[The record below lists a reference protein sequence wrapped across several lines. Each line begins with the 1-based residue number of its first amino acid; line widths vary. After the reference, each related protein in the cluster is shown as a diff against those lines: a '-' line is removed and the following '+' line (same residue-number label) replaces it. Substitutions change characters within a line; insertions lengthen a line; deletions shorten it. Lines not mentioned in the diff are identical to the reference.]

1 MLKMEENTKDLS
13 DYLSAFKRR
22 RSAIAATFLVIFTL
36 GVIIALVW
44 PPTYESSATILIEE
58 QEVPRELVQSTVTS
72 YAAQR
77 IQVIS
82 QRVMTRAN
90 LMELIEKYGLYR
102 EELERQTT
110 EEVLASMR
118 EDIGVQMISAEVID
132 PRSGRPMPATIA
144 FELSF
149 KGENPAQ
156 VQKVTSELTNLY
168 LNENLKERTSQAAQ
182 SLAFLSGEANRLKRR
197 IGSLESELSA
207 FKEQHLHSLPEQA
220 QLTTQL
226 MDRTERQLDD
236 VDNQI
241 NALEDRKFYLEGQ
254 LGQIEPHGQNVE
266 MNPAARLKALRTQY
280 FALSARYSPDHPDVR
295 RLQREIKSL
304 EQETGLGPDRASLL
318 EERDRLQ
325 TELAS
330 LREKYA
336 PEHPDVV
343 KLQKTVDELNAQ
355 IAQTPETPPA
365 QRAPDNPAY
374 VTLQSQLEST
384 LNDIRAQEARK
395 AQLQADLK
403 KYEQR
408 LAAAPEV
415 EREYRS
421 MQRELQNTVAKYQE
435 ITAKE
440 MQARIAQQLESESK
454 GERFT
459 LIDPAALPEEPV
471 SPNRPAIIFLSFV
484 LALGSGFGLAAVAE
498 SLDHTIRGTRGV
510 ANTLQVMPLA
520 AIPYQRTEGE
530 TRKRRSR
537 KWKVLGGTAVAVLI
551 AVLAVHFFM
560 SPLDVLW
567 FRLLRK
573 AGDMTGMDFIG

>member
-1 MLKMEENTKDLS
+1 MEENTKDLS

-77 IQVIS
+77 IQMIS

-102 EELERQTT
+102 DELERQTT

-118 EDIGVQMISAEVID
+118 EDIGVETISAEVID
-132 PRSGRPMPATIA
+132 PRTGRPMPATIA

-149 KGENPAQ
+149 KGENPDQ
-156 VQKVTSELTNLY
+156 VQKVASELTNLY

-241 NALEDRKFYLEGQ
+241 SALEDRKFYLEGQ

-295 RLQREIKSL
+295 RLQREIESL

-384 LNDIRAQEARK
+384 LNDIRAQEAK
-395 AQLQADLK
+395 KLQLEADLK

-415 EREYRS
+415 EREYRA
-421 MQRELQNTVAKYQE
+421 MQRELQNAVAKYQE

-440 MQARIAQQLESESK
+440 MQAQVAQQLESESK

-471 SPNRPAIIFLSFV
+471 SPNRPAIVFLSFV

-498 SLDHTIRGTRGV
+498 SLDHTIRGARGV

-530 TRKRRSR
+530 TRKRRNR

-567 FRLLRK
+567 FRILRK

>member
-1 MLKMEENTKDLS
+1 MEENTKDLS
-13 DYLSAFKRR
+13 DYLGAFKRR

-44 PPTYESSATILIEE
+44 PATYKSSATILIEE

-72 YAAQR
+72 YATQR
-77 IQVIS
+77 IQMIS

-90 LMELIEKYGLYR
+90 LMELIEKYGLYQ
-102 EELERQTT
+102 EELERETT
-110 EEVLASMR
+110 EQVLAAMR
-118 EDIGVQMISAEVID
+118 EDIGVDMISAEVID

-149 KGENPAQ
+149 QGANPSQ

-168 LNENLKERTSQAAQ
+168 LSENLRQRTSKAAE
-182 SLAFLSGEANRLKRR
+182 SLAFMSDEANRLRR
-197 IGSLESELSA
+197 KISQLETQLA
-207 FKEQHLHSLPEQA
+207 NFKEQHLHSLPEQA
-220 QLTTQL
+220 QLTTQM
-226 MDRTERQLDD
+226 MDRTERQIDD
-236 VDNQI
+236 VNNQI
-241 NALEDRKFYLEGQ
+241 NALEDRKFYLQGQ
-254 LGQIEPHGQNVE
+254 LGQLEPHGQDVQ

-280 FALSARYSPDHPDVR
+280 FTLSARYSPEHPDVR
-295 RLQREIKSL
+295 RLQREIESL
-304 EQETGLGPDRASLL
+304 EEETGLGPDRESLL
-318 EERDRLQ
+318 KERDRLQ

-330 LREKYA
+330 LQEKYA

-343 KLQKTVDELNAQ
+343 KVQKTLDNLNAQ
-355 IAQTPETPPA
+355 IAELPENPPA
-365 QRAPDNPAY
+365 QRMPDNPAY

-384 LNDIRAQEARK
+384 LNDIRAQEAKK
-395 AQLQADLK
+395 AQLETDLK
-403 KYEQR
+403 KYEAR

-421 MQRELQNTVAKYQE
+421 MQRELQNTVTKYQE

-440 MQARIAQQLESESK
+440 MQAQIAQQLESESK

-498 SLDHTIRGTRGV
+498 SLDHAIRGTRSV

-520 AIPYQRTEGE
+520 AIPYQRTAGE
-530 TRKRRSR
+530 TKKRRSL
-537 KWKVLGGTAVAVLI
+537 KWKVLGAAAVAVL
-551 AVLAVHFFM
+551 LAALAIHFFM

-567 FRLLRK
+567 FRVLRK
-573 AGDMTGMDFIG
+573 AGDMTGMDFMG

>member
-1 MLKMEENTKDLS
+1 MEENTKDLS
-13 DYLSAFKRR
+13 DYINAFKRR

-44 PPTYESSATILIEE
+44 PPTYKSSATILIEE

-77 IQVIS
+77 IQMIS

-90 LMELIEKYGLYR
+90 LMQLIEKYGLYR

-132 PRSGRPMPATIA
+132 PRTGRPMPATIA

-149 KGENPAQ
+149 QGENPDQ

-197 IGSLESELSA
+197 IGTLESELSA

-295 RLQREIKSL
+295 RLQREIQSL
-304 EQETGLGPDRASLL
+304 EQETGLGPDRGSLL
-318 EERDRLQ
+318 DERDRLQ

-384 LNDIRAQEARK
+384 LNDIRAQEAK
-395 AQLQADLK
+395 KQQLAADLK

-415 EREYRS
+415 EREYRA
-421 MQRELQNTVAKYQE
+421 MQRELQNAVAKYQE

-440 MQARIAQQLESESK
+440 MQAQVAQQLESESK

-471 SPNRPAIIFLSFV
+471 SPNRPAIVFLSFV

-498 SLDHTIRGTRGV
+498 SLDHAIRGAKGV

-520 AIPYQRTEGE
+520 AIPYQRTAGE

-567 FRLLRK
+567 FRVLRK

>member
-1 MLKMEENTKDLS
+1 MEENTKDLS
-13 DYLSAFKRR
+13 DYLNAFKRR

-72 YAAQR
+72 YATQR
-77 IQVIS
+77 IQMIS

-90 LMELIEKYGLYR
+90 LMELIEKYGLYQD
-102 EELERQTT
+102 ELERKTT
-110 EEVLASMR
+110 EEVLAMMQKN
-118 EDIGVQMISAEVID
+118 IGVEMISAEVID

-149 KGENPAQ
+149 QGENPDQ

-168 LNENLKERTSQAAQ
+168 LNENLKQRTSKAAQ
-182 SLAFLSGEANRLKRR
+182 SLAFMSDEANRLRR
-197 IGSLESELSA
+197 KISNLETELA
-207 FKEQHLHSLPEQA
+207 DFKEKHLHSLPEQA

-254 LGQIEPHGQNVE
+254 LGQIEPHGDNVE
-266 MNPAARLKALRTQY
+266 MSPSARLKALRTQY
-280 FALSARYSPDHPDVR
+280 FSLRARYSTDHPDVR
-295 RLQREIKSL
+295 RMQREIESL
-304 EQETGLGPDRASLL
+304 EEETGLGPDRESLL
-318 EERDRLQ
+318 AERDRLQ
-325 TELAS
+325 TELAA
-330 LREKYA
+330 LKEKYA
-336 PEHPDVV
+336 PEHPDVEKV
-343 KLQKTVDELNAQ
+343 QKTLDELNAQ
-355 IAQTPETPPA
+355 IAELPATPPA
-365 QRAPDNPAY
+365 QRMPDNPAY

-384 LNDIRAQEARK
+384 LNDIRAQESRK
-395 AQLQADLK
+395 AQLEADLK

-408 LAAAPEV
+408 LAAAPAV
-415 EREYRS
+415 EREYSS
-421 MQRELQNTVAKYQE
+421 MRRELENTVAKYQE

-440 MQARIAQQLESESK
+440 MQAQIAQQLESESK

-498 SLDHTIRGTRGV
+498 SLDHAIRGPRGV
-510 ANTLQVMPLA
+510 ANVLQVMPLA
-520 AIPYQRTEGE
+520 AIPYQPTAGE

-537 KWKVLGGTAVAVLI
+537 KWKVLGAAAVGVLV

-567 FRLLRK
+567 FRVLRK